1 MKNREQLTPVAAAV
15 TALSTLL
22 CCVPTSFAAAVA
34 TTGAGLFVADHQG
47 WFLAASVLLIGIGML
62 QLRSGRLSCSTARR
76 RVSAILLGVSH
87 DDDANKQEQAPA
99 TAFASANVRY
109 RPLPHVT
116 GEPCPKGP

>member
-62 QLRSGRLSCSTARR
+62 QLRSGRRSCSTARR
-76 RVSAILLGVSH
+76 RVSAILLGVS
-87 DDDANKQEQAPA
+87 AVIVVA
-99 TAFASANVRY
+99 TVLFPQVLAGVMADW
-109 RPLPHVT
+109 L
-116 GEPCPKGP
+116 G